1 MNAIKLA
8 AAIGSLCLLT
18 SEVFA
23 QSYYSRQSQ
32 QNRQYQSMQQST
44 QRAFAPQRTAPT
56 YQRPST
62 TTTTR
67 SRSYR

>member
-1 MNAIKLA
+1 MNTLKLA

-18 SEVFA
+18 SEAFA

-32 QNRQYQSMQQST
+32 QNRQYQSMQQAT
-44 QRAFAPQRTAPT
+44 QRAFAPQRTTPT
-56 YQRPST
+56 YHRPSP

-67 SRSYR
+67 SRTYR